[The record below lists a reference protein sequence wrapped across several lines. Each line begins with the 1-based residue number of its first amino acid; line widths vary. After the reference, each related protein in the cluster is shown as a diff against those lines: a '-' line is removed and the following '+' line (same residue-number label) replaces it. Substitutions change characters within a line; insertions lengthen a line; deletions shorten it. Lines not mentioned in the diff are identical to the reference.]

1 MVILTKPVSNGRS
14 NYTLWRPLKF
24 LNGTYQTRGGVCS
37 RFLKNTPLLVRLSVK
52 LNLDLLSYH
61 VLAYNL
67 NYMRHAQIVL
77 MVSS

>member
-1 MVILTKPVSNGRS
+1 M
-14 NYTLWRPLKF
+14 
-24 LNGTYQTRGGVCS
+24 
-37 RFLKNTPLLVRLSVK
+37 LVRLSVK
-52 LNLDLLSYH
+52 LNLDLLLYH